1 MILVAG
7 EPLIDLVPRA
17 GAENVYEAILGGSP
31 YNVAIGLGR
40 LRAPVSFV
48 ARLSQDANG
57 DRFTAALVRDGV
69 DLRYVERVP
78 EPSALALV
86 APGTAAS
93 GPRYAFYLRGTAYD
107 GRPPFPDVW
116 PEDARHLHVGSI
128 AAMEGISGETTL
140 AAMKAAK
147 GRLSTSFDPNIRPLI
162 IPPRAEVL
170 PLVEDLVRLATVVK
184 ASEEDLEWLYPD
196 RAPAGSAAEW
206 AGWGPQLVV
215 VTRGSAGAEAW
226 VGREHFAVS
235 APKVAVVDT
244 IGAGDSFMAALLAI
258 MRADGAQGAHAPRTT
273 SDGART
279 WVEYACRAAA
289 ITCSRKGADP
299 PRLEEL
305 AEG

>member
-1 MILVAG
+1 M
-7 EPLIDLVPRA
+7 
-17 GAENVYEAILGGSP
+17 
-31 YNVAIGLGR
+31 
-40 LRAPVSFV
+40 SFV